1 MSEQKK
7 RCIVGIDPGYNGAIA
22 IMYFDP
28 STDPKECE
36 LFIESMP
43 VKRVEN
49 RPPEIDLA
57 HLVKLLVPHRPFC
70 RYVALEKVF
79 LMPFQDIGSGARYI
93 YGAGQIHGLCVG
105 LGLPVLPIIPGVWK
119 SALHL
124 SSDKRASLKLARE
137 LFPNY
142 SQEFRRM
149 KDDGRA
155 EAVLIA
161 HFARRLVK

>member
-1 MSEQKK
+1 MK
-7 RCIVGIDPGYNGAIA
+7 RKCIIGIDPGYNGAIA
-22 IMYFDP
+22 VLYFDP
-28 STDPKECE
+28 HDDPRECE

-57 HLVKLLVPHRPFC
+57 HLFKILAPHVEFC

-93 YGAGQIHGLCVG
+93 YGAGQVHGLCVG
-105 LGLPVLPIIPGVWK
+105 LGLNVLPIIPGVWK
-119 SALHL
+119 SALKL
-124 SSDKRASLKLARE
+124 NADKRGSLILARE
-137 LFPNY
+137 LFPSY
-142 SQEFRRM
+142 AHEFRRM